1 LLQKDTLQVFIVF
14 ILLSLVTKMKVFL
27 KMIGVIYTRSFVIEQ
42 SSVVVA
48 VQHDYTLLRLE
59 LLQQ

>member
-1 LLQKDTLQVFIVF
+1 
-14 ILLSLVTKMKVFL
+14 MKVFL

>member
-27 KMIGVIYTRSFVIEQ
+27 KMIGVIYTRSFVIKQ
-42 SSVVVA
+42 SSVCGGCP
-48 VQHDYTLLRLE
+48 T
-59 LLQQ
+59 